1 MSRAAEARAEYNVL
15 YKPDT
20 HTDTKRRRAKRPS
33 TRRPSLLRRRRY
45 LSHSQLS
52 NGRFLTERRQSLEQ
66 SSHGRFELSS
76 AAGLGLLFTFPG
88 TLPTYPHGLAGAPA
102 RCTSEKGIAIPTD
115 RRSPHGLKF
124 KASVKLCVDHLRRS
138 RR

>member
-1 MSRAAEARAEYNVL
+1 MYCTNQ
-15 YKPDT
+15 T
-20 HTDTKRRRAKRPS
+20 HTHTQKEEEQNGLRPVVRLS
-33 TRRPSLLRRRRY
+33 YDGDCY

-102 RCTSEKGIAIPTD
+102 RCT
-115 RRSPHGLKF
+115 
-124 KASVKLCVDHLRRS
+124 RS
-138 RR
+138 RLTDAAHTD

>member
-1 MSRAAEARAEYNVL
+1 MYCTNQ
-15 YKPDT
+15 T
-20 HTDTKRRRAKRPS
+20 HTHTQKEEEQNGLRPVVRLS
-33 TRRPSLLRRRRY
+33 YDGDCY

-102 RCTSEKGIAIPTD
+102 RCTSEKGIPIPTD

-124 KASVKLCVDHLRRS
+124 KASVKLCVDHLRCS